1 MQVFGHGARI
11 SSLGNN
17 FVTRED
23 DGFGSPAEPHQ
34 FPGCALCLVAS
45 SHPVTTRLNEYWIL
59 KHIKVFFA
67 AVMLD
72 VGCLWGENREKT
84 FKFVITFHQQATDRL
99 PTSYRHITNCRPT
112 VGGLSADCRPTGSL
126 YFGQNLLA
134 VCRPTVGQ
142 QSADCWS
149 THGRLSVDRRP
160 TVDRQSTDRFFGE
173 VFFTITHIWTWL
185 KAWRDDMLSVNNTK
199 LYMSK

>member
-1 MQVFGHGARI
+1 MIIDLDARVQHGGKKIRSCNCVNSLVSFGFRGA
-11 SSLGNN
+11 SLE
-17 FVTRED
+17 R
-23 DGFGSPAEPHQ
+23 
-34 FPGCALCLVAS
+34 
-45 SHPVTTRLNEYWIL
+45 RLPKLRGKGYSCQCIT
-59 KHIKVFFA
+59 HF
-67 AVMLD
+67 
-72 VGCLWGENREKT
+72 GCLWSENREKT

-160 TVDRQSTDRFFGE
+160 TVNRQ
-173 VFFTITHIWTWL
+173 VFWGGLLHNYRNI
-185 KAWRDDMLSVNNTK
+185 
-199 LYMSK
+199 